1 MTLEFMATTIEGL
14 EDVAAKEV
22 EELGGSV
29 TEVGRGRVF
38 LRGSIDLMYRLNIKA
53 RCIHKLVLVL
63 SRGNALNLSE
73 IYRFARAVDYFDIIR
88 LDQTF
93 AVKTTRIGSHDYT
106 SIDVS
111 ATVGQAIIDNFMETK
126 SVRPH
131 VNLTNPDVEIDVYIK
146 DLEITIGVNTTG
158 ESLHKR
164 NYRVYDHPAALK
176 TTIASGMIRLSGWR
190 GDGLLDPM
198 CGGGTIVIEA
208 TLMARKFPP
217 GFFRNGFAFTKLPLY
232 DPKVHKEVLEKAL
245 DEANRDKLE
254 VQGFDISPKHVE
266 GAKLNALSAGV
277 SDTINFRVKDS
288 RKEDTYVGLDV
299 NTVIVN
305 PPYGIRQSRLKVLK
319 DLYSTF
325 LKALSNTLS
334 GSTLTI
340 IVAHPRI
347 FEDALNNI
355 NCKILEL
362 RSIKHGNLPAKIY
375 RVLIC

>member
-1 MTLEFMATTIEGL
+1 MAFEFMATTIEGL

-29 TEVGRGRVF
+29 VEVGKGRIF
-38 LRGSIDLMYRLNIKA
+38 LRGDIDLMYRLNIKA
-53 RCIHKLVLVL
+53 RCLHKLVLVL
-63 SRGNALNLSE
+63 SRGNALNLTE
-73 IYRFARAVDYFDIIR
+73 IYRFARAVNYFDIIR
-88 LDQTF
+88 LNQTF

-106 SIDVS
+106 SIEAS
-111 ATVGQAIIDNFMETK
+111 AAVGQAIIDNFIEAK
-126 SVRPH
+126 NSRPR
-131 VNLTNPDVEIDVYIK
+131 VNLTNPDIEIDVYIK
-146 DLEITIGVNTTG
+146 DLEVTIGVNTTG

-217 GFFRNGFAFTKLPLY
+217 GFFRKSFAFTKLPFY
-232 DPKVHKEVLEKAL
+232 DPKFHKEVLEEAL
-245 DEANRDKLE
+245 EEANRNKLE
-254 VQGFDISPKHVE
+254 VLGFDISPKHVE
-266 GAKLNALSAGV
+266 GARLNALSAGV
-277 SDTINFRVKDS
+277 NDTIDFEVKDA
-288 RKEDTYVGLDV
+288 RKEDTYIGLDV
-299 NTVIVN
+299 KTIIVN
-305 PPYGIRQSRLKVLK
+305 PPYGIRQSRPKILK
-319 DLYSTF
+319 DLYSKF

-347 FEDALNNI
+347 FEDTLNDI
-355 NCKILEL
+355 NCRVLEL

-375 RVLIC
+375 RILIC